1 MNGTLTPI
9 ERRIEELRPHYGPG
23 NTQVCQ
29 HCVEQ
34 HKMDVEHRIVEEL
47 RKRSFPS
54 TIVNDVDEWTVIR
67 DLLKILEAQHS
78 E

>member
-29 HCVEQ
+29 HCVEK
-34 HKMDVEHRIVEEL
+34 HKKDVEHRIVEEL
-47 RKRSFPS
+47 RTLSFPS
-54 TIVNDVDEWTVIR
+54 TIVNVVDEWKTIR
-67 DLLKILEAQHS
+67 DLLKLLEAQHG